1 MFKNGFVESTDV
13 DQLKILQGNI
23 KSSLSV
29 ADRQIDLM
37 DRLLKFQMGIPI
49 DLPVELTDQI
59 DPIVNM
65 INLEAALLDSSGLKT
80 MLIIKCLIHGRN

>member
-13 DQLKILQGNI
+13 DQLKILEANI

-49 DLPVELTDQI
+49 DQPIVLTDQI
-59 DPIVNM
+59 DPLVNM
-65 INLEAALLDSSGLKT
+65 MNLEAAVLDSFRVEEQ
-80 MLIIKCLIHGRN
+80 C